1 MSEAKQGSNVKV
13 HYTGK
18 KDSDGT
24 VFDSSEGK
32 DPLEFKLGEGQLIPG
47 FEAAVEGM
55 KAGESN
61 TVKIPSDQAY
71 GEPRE
76 DLVIKF
82 ERDRLPD
89 DITPEVGQ
97 QLQLQ
102 HKDGENI
109 PVVIKELTENE
120 ITLDANH
127 PLAGEDLVFEIEVV
141 EVT

>member
-18 KDSDGT
+18 KESDGT

-55 KAGESN
+55 KTGDTN
-61 TVKIPSDQAY
+61 TVTITSDQAY
-71 GEPRE
+71 GEPKE

-82 ERDRLPD
+82 ERDKLPD
-89 DITPEVGQ
+89 DLNPEVGQ

-109 PVVIKELTENE
+109 PVVVKDLDEKEV
-120 ITLDANH
+120 TLDANH
-127 PLAGEDLVFEIEVV
+127 PLAGENLVFEIEVV
-141 EVT
+141 EVS